1 MYRCKS
7 HFFKL
12 HTYIAQN
19 KKKNHNENM
28 NTTPIQLEI
37 EKALEQLSEKAT
49 VTEAILAKKIRE
61 NNKIDGKKKAGVGLG
76 DLIPAVSSLA
86 EKQIFYSIHINSV
99 NEILLKKESE
109 SRELDIEAKRRR
121 QSSEKSMSILTS
133 GDLKSGGGKS
143 GGGKKNQKRSDRKTI
158 RLTDDFEKWE

>member
-1 MYRCKS
+1 
-7 HFFKL
+7 
-12 HTYIAQN
+12 
-19 KKKNHNENM
+19 M
-28 NTTPIQLEI
+28 NTTPIQAEI
-37 EKALEQLSEKAT
+37 EKSLEQLSEKAT

-61 NNKIDGKKKAGVGLG
+61 NNKIDGKKKAGVGLNY
-76 DLIPAVSSLA
+76 LIPAVNALE

-158 RLTDDFEKWE
+158 RLTDDFENWE